1 MSAQGYLT
9 RQGGYTLI
17 EMLVALSLTG
27 FLSTALLAN
36 VGMGARVWDTIEDR
50 SRQSANGNVL
60 EKVLR
65 RHIELAVPLSV
76 TAGEGSVMGGGQP
89 VYFEGSSQSLRFFT
103 EAGAGALPPG
113 IYGVEFAISE
123 GTAIS
128 EGRDEQD
135 SPVLT
140 VRRARTAIGGPGE
153 DQHVIWDESRLPL
166 NGSGAVFEY
175 YSGPGGS
182 AGRGATGISGWRRE
196 WTGQRALPELVRLS
210 FGDGELAEVIVIAP
224 ALDYSTATMSA
235 RAFEQYFANIR
246 G

>member
-1 MSAQGYLT
+1 MSAQGHLT
-9 RQGGYTLI
+9 RQGGYTLF

-50 SRQSANGNVL
+50 SRQSASGNVL

-65 RHIELAVPLSV
+65 RHIELAVPLTV
-76 TAGEGSVMGGGQP
+76 TAGKGSVIGGGQP
-89 VYFEGSSQSLRFFT
+89 VYFEGSSHNLRFFT

-123 GTAIS
+123 GT
-128 EGRDEQD
+128 DEQD
-135 SPVLT
+135 SPLLT
-140 VRRARTAIGGPGE
+140 VRRARIAIGGAGE

-175 YSGPGGS
+175 YSGPVGL

-235 RAFEQYFANIR
+235 HAFEQYFANIR